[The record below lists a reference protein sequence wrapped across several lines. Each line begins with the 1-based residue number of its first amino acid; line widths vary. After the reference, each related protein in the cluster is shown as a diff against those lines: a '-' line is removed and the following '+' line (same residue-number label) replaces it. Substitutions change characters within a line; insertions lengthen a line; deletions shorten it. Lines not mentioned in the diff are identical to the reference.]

1 MLPADLPSDRV
12 ARLNLQSCRNR
23 EAERRGRIFNHKLR
37 TIGVNKE
44 ALDMQVKEKEQREE
58 AAREE
63 QNAHD
68 ADVLRHS
75 KAALLFHSREVKERR
90 AMEKATV
97 NHRHR
102 YQQPRC
108 QWEFDPEDPD
118 RCGKP
123 DLPGLVGEDPGS
135 ESRRQRQK
143 EQLREWLVQQ
153 QSERAAERHQRKL
166 EEQHDDQSSAD
177 MRNKALQLQG
187 IEMEQ
192 RKAATIATKD
202 YNLAT
207 IEEKRCQ
214 QGDRTAPVNHPL
226 TGGGAEP
233 SPGMEGVPGSSRP
246 SSDRS
251 APLESLQ
258 QISQFRKY
266 QMEEKNV
273 NEEHMMLKMHA
284 PFDHSHTHT
293 CSLGLSGLPVHL
305 QRAELER
312 KRDEE
317 QHDRV
322 RLDSSRTAL
331 LIERQQAKVN
341 KQLRRQMDSTNVKM
355 AETHKQQKPDIQKG
369 CIDNSFFSKFNT
381 CSR

>member
-266 QMEEKNV
+266 QMEEKN
-273 NEEHMMLKMHA
+273 
-284 PFDHSHTHT
+284 
-293 CSLGLSGLPVHL
+293 
-305 QRAELER
+305 RAELER

>member
-266 QMEEKNV
+266 QMEEKN
-273 NEEHMMLKMHA
+273 
-284 PFDHSHTHT
+284 
-293 CSLGLSGLPVHL
+293 
-305 QRAELER
+305 RAELER

-355 AETHKQQKPDIQKG
+355 AETHKQQSVALFSQLCTCTVYSSTYTRIASHSVSQLL
-369 CIDNSFFSKFNT
+369 SF
-381 CSR
+381 